1 MVETFTPAVCGSRRR
16 QRLALLGFGAAALV
30 ASALVGAALGLLGS
44 VLGARL
50 TLAAAGLALLAA
62 AREGGLIRL
71 PLPQARHQV
80 PERWRAE
87 LPLPLWSTGYGAGL
101 GAGFFTFQPVS
112 TFWVA
117 CAAAVALGK
126 PLVAAVCFSAYGAGR
141 TLMAVLPR
149 RGTDPTRAVEALV
162 GRRRLLLRANVMALL
177 VCAGLLIAAPVASA
191 AITTLGPGL
200 DPAVDATTLA
210 RAQMGSGGT
219 SILIQPSGESDV
231 VIPNASSPALDGDLL
246 AYVGSAGISVI
257 DWRTGASIAH
267 VDGQVSKPALEW
279 PRLAFIRTD
288 SSYERLIVADFT
300 DPAAPTERQIALSA
314 VENELGRPSLSGG
327 RIAWHKVTNR
337 ESRVFV
343 ERLNTGVRTL
353 IARSRIALEANPSLT
368 PLRVVWVEERSKSAA
383 LRRRRF
389 DRPGVRTIYL
399 TTGRTRLL
407 WTTALTG
414 RTAYVTRWSQITG
427 ASTLVRVTF

>member
-16 QRLALLGFGAAALV
+16 QRLALVGFAVGALV
-30 ASALVGAALGLLGS
+30 ASAFVGAALGLLGS
-44 VLGARL
+44 AFGARL

-62 AREGGLIRL
+62 AREGGLLRL
-71 PLPQARHQV
+71 PLPQARRQV
-80 PERWRAE
+80 PERWRTE

-101 GAGFFTFQPVS
+101 GAGLFTFQPVS

-126 PLVAAVCFSAYGAGR
+126 PLMAALCFSAYGTGR

-162 GRRRLLLRANVMALL
+162 GRRRLLLRANVVALL

-200 DPAVDATTLA
+200 DPAVDTNTLA
-210 RAQMGSGGT
+210 RAQMDPGGT
-219 SILIQPSGESDV
+219 SVLIEPSGESAV

-246 AYVGSAGISVI
+246 AYTDSVGIKVI
-257 DWRTGASIAH
+257 DWRTGASLAQ
-267 VDGQVSKPALEW
+267 VDGPVSKPALEW

-288 SSYERLIVADFT
+288 ATYKRLIVADFT

-314 VENELGRPSLSGG
+314 VADELGRPSLSNG

-337 ESRVFV
+337 ASNVFV
-343 ERLNTGVRTL
+343 ERLDTGVRTL
-353 IARSRIALEANPSLT
+353 IARSRIALEANPALT
-368 PLRVVWVEERSKSAA
+368 PLRVVWVQERAKSSS
-383 LRRRRF
+383 LRCRRF
-389 DRPGVRTIYL
+389 GRRGVRTIYT

-414 RTAYVTRWSQITG
+414 RTAYVTRWSQLTG
-427 ASTLVRVTF
+427 DSTLVRVIF